1 MRRTSV
7 YLEPAQVERLARL
20 AVQEGR
26 SRAEILREAID
37 AYQPGRHAERS
48 STTLR

>member
-1 MRRTSV
+1 MRRTRV
-7 YLEPAQVERLARL
+7 YLEPAQVERL